1 MKLRILC
8 IFLILGIVLC
18 GCAGTANSIVG
29 TWEATMELESVQMEN
44 GEAATA
50 DITLT
55 LCDDGTGS
63 MKTSTS
69 QRLSEDVQNFRY
81 IFSEDTLA
89 MKFDDMDAIV
99 NYNCTGDKLT
109 LEEGAFFLEF
119 TRVD

>member
-1 MKLRILC
+1 MKLRMICVL
-8 IFLILGIVLC
+8 LILGIVLC
-18 GCAGTANSIVG
+18 GCAGTSNSIVG
-29 TWEATMELESVQMEN
+29 TWETTMELDSLPMDN
-44 GEAATA
+44 GEIPTA
-50 DITLT
+50 DITLA

-69 QRLSEDVQNFRY
+69 QRLSEDVQNFHY

-109 LEEGAFFLEF
+109 LEEDAFFLEF

>member
-1 MKLRILC
+1 MVCVL
-8 IFLILGIVLC
+8 LILGIVLC
-18 GCAGTANSIVG
+18 GCAGTSNSIVG
-29 TWEATMELESVQMEN
+29 TWEATMELESFQMEN

-81 IFSEDTLA
+81 IFSKDTLA